1 MADKEIARNKKAYHN
16 FSIDEKY
23 EAGMSLLGS
32 EIKSLRKGKVQ
43 LKDSYISFRNGEAFI
58 KGMNIARYESSS
70 QYFNHEEERDRRLLL
85 HKDEIIKI
93 ASKQKLQGYTCI
105 PLRVYLKNG
114 RAKLEIALAK
124 GKSLY
129 DKREDAKKKTMER
142 AAQRAIRR

>member
-1 MADKEIARNKKAYHN
+1 MAEKEIARNKKAYHN

-70 QYFNHEEERDRRLLL
+70 SYFNHEEERDRRLLL

-114 RAKLEIALAK
+114 KAKLEIALAK
-124 GKSLY
+124 GKTLY
-129 DKREDAKKKTMER
+129 DKREDAKKKTMDR

>member
-1 MADKEIARNKKAYHN
+1 MSDKEIARNKKAYHD

-58 KGMNIARYESSS
+58 KGMNIARYEGSS
-70 QYFNHEEERDRRLLL
+70 QYFNHEEERDRKLLL

-105 PLRVYLKNG
+105 PLRIYLKNG

-124 GKSLY
+124 GKTLY
-129 DKREDAKKKTMER
+129 DKREDAKKKSMGR

>member
-1 MADKEIARNKKAYHN
+1 MGEKEIARNKKAYHN
-16 FSIDEKY
+16 FSIDERY

-43 LKDSYISFRNGEAFI
+43 LKDSYISFKNGEAFI

-70 QYFNHEEERDRRLLL
+70 SYFNHEEERDRRLLL

-114 RAKLEIALAK
+114 KAKLEIALAK
-124 GKSLY
+124 GKTLY
-129 DKREDAKKKTMER
+129 DKREDAKKKTMDR

>member
-16 FSIDEKY
+16 FSIDERY

-58 KGMNIARYESSS
+58 KGMNIARYESSAP
-70 QYFNHEEERDRRLLL
+70 YFNHEEERDRKLLL

-105 PLRVYLKNG
+105 PLRIYLKNG
-114 RAKLEIALAK
+114 KAKLEIALAK
-124 GKSLY
+124 GKTLY
-129 DKREDAKKKTMER
+129 DKREDAKKKTMDR
-142 AAQRAIRR
+142 AAQRALRR